1 MPARP
6 LPTVATSW
14 LTPPA
19 FRFSFLRTVASLV
32 LRSRPPIIYDE
43 AHVLPEPRFSFDC
56 GAASF
61 PSLNAPLVRES
72 HPLLQLRR
80 FLPFLPARAAP
91 AKCAFLR
98 LDSRRAPVPPKSSL
112 LTSPLPVVAG
122 ENCRTLRGGA
132 FRRASEEPRSVLSQ
146 VDRAASSP
154 VRRGALGFAD
164 HAGVLPQASGGA
176 RPPSSTLSN
185 FRRLLGVQLAQE
197 ERPAALSDTLA
208 GEIYGPPH
216 LTVVLVAFPR
226 VLYKR
231 SAVELLTGG
240 VSSSRLGAVLAGD
253 ERGRHPVLTW

>member
-32 LRSRPPIIYDE
+32 LPRRPPIVHDE

-56 GAASF
+56 GVASF
-61 PSLNAPLVRES
+61 PSFNASLVRES
-72 HPLLQLRR
+72 LLQLRR

-91 AKCAFLR
+91 RQVRISA
-98 LDSRRAPVPPKSSL
+98 SRQPPCSCSSEELSSDVP
-112 LTSPLPVVAG
+112 PLPVVAG
-122 ENCRTLRGGA
+122 ENCRTLRGEA

-197 ERPAALSDTLA
+197 ERRTYGVNRVWGFFVFRLSA
-208 GEIYGPPH
+208 SVRPPG
-216 LTVVLVAFPR
+216 TVAICR
-226 VLYKR
+226 VD
-231 SAVELLTGG
+231 S
-240 VSSSRLGAVLAGD
+240 
-253 ERGRHPVLTW
+253 RGRNSSGGE